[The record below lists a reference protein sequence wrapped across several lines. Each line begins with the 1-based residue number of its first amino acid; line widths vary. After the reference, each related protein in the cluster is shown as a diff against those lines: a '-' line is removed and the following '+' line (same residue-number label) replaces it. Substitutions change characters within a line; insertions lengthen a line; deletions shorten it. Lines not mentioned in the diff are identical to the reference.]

1 LTESRQERLVRWRFD
16 AMIAATPLVARVVL
30 VHQNAGDLE
39 SIRSDIEKSPSD
51 SQGWARFNSFAAIL

>member
-1 LTESRQERLVRWRFD
+1 
-16 AMIAATPLVARVVL
+16 MIAATPLVAREVL